1 MSPFC
6 YLNGKILPVAEAKV
20 GVYDI
25 GLLRGFGIYEALMTY
40 GKKPFKLSD
49 HLARF
54 RRSAAFLGVEILA
67 SDEEVTGALLELIE
81 KNGYEES
88 IVRMLLTGGPAFA
101 GIEFAPKTP
110 TFYILV
116 EKFKPLSA
124 ELYEKGCSV
133 TVYEH
138 LRQFPE
144 YKTTNY
150 IQAVL
155 LQKAR
160 KEAGALEIL
169 YTWQGRVLEFA
180 TSNLFIVKNGT
191 IITPSKD
198 ILPGIT
204 RKVTLEL
211 ARAAFPV
218 EERDVPV
225 EEVCAAD
232 EAFLTSSFKDIVPVV
247 KAGEHAIAHGAPGP
261 VTKKMMELFRAYT
274 RSGAPVLSPV
284 LSQTERT

>member
-1 MSPFC
+1 MPPFC
-6 YLNGKILPVAEAKV
+6 YLNGKIVPVTEAKV

-40 GKKPFKLSD
+40 GKKPFRLAD

-54 RRSAAFLGVEILA
+54 RRSAAFLGVEVPA
-67 SDEEVTGALLELIE
+67 TDEEITDALSELIE

-88 IVRMLLTGGPAFA
+88 IIRVLLTGGPAFA
-101 GIEFAPKTP
+101 GIEYAPKTP

-116 EKFKPLSA
+116 EKFEPLA
-124 ELYEKGCSV
+124 PELFEKGCSV
-133 TVYEH
+133 VVHEH

-160 KEAGALEIL
+160 KEKGALEIL
-169 YTWQGRVLEFA
+169 YTWQGRALEFA
-180 TSNLFIVKNGT
+180 TSNLFIVKNGS
-191 IITPSKD
+191 ISTPAKD

-204 RKVTLEL
+204 RKVALEL
-211 ARAAFPV
+211 ARTAFPV
-218 EERDVPV
+218 EER
-225 EEVCAAD
+225 EVSLDELYGAD

-247 KAGEHAIAHGAPGP
+247 KVGERSIAGGEPGP
-261 VTKKMMELFRAYT
+261 VTRQMMELFHAHT
-274 RSGAPVLSPV
+274 RSQADASALPVAA
-284 LSQTERT
+284 